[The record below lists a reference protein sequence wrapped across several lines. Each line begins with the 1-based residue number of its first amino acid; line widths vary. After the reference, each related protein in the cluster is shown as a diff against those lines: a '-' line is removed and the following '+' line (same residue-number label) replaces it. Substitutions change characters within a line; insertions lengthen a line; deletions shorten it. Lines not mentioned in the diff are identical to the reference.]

1 MSAVTVPAVKQRIR
15 EIDSDAAR
23 ALADEA
29 LACETRA
36 EVRDALG
43 LDGE

>member
-1 MSAVTVPAVKQRIR
+1 MSAVTVPAVKRR
-15 EIDSDAAR
+15 VRAVDSDAAR

-36 EVRDALG
+36 EVRDV
-43 LDGE
+43 LDG

>member
-1 MSAVTVPAVKQRIR
+1 MSAVTVPAVKERVR
-15 EIDSDAAR
+15 AVDSVEAT
-23 ALADEA
+23 ALAEEV

-43 LDGE
+43 LDPE